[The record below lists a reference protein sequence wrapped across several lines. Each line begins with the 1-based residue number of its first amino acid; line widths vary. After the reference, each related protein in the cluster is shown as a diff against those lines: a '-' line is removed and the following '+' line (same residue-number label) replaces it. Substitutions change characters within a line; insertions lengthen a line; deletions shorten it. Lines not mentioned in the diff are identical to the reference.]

1 MISEC
6 SVPKR
11 KRDSL
16 VWQADLAP
24 VGQDAYIQLVLMLDE
39 FSKSTARLAE
49 VHVDAWAK

>member
-1 MISEC
+1 
-6 SVPKR
+6 
-11 KRDSL
+11 